1 MILRSHN
8 VVIQRKDAERNHR
21 GSLLASLVAQTFE
34 AKRPSRANDV
44 NLDVKHNT
52 PNINDILKL
61 GTYWNAGCKGS
72 ILLDL
77 DPCCLDTG
85 CRLEQDLYHL
95 SCICTIHHEG
105 SREGTPRCSR
115 NTDIRILGNA
125 SASSHFNQQSPW
137 NDILN
142 DINRSFVLALDMNQ
156 NCDDLRCI
164 VCMNHLHYINATHKW
179 CAVRTVMNMFSWIS
193 MTYACTSCQGI
204 HVLFT
209 LREQTQMI
217 LFHFPAPS
225 VHGFANTQ
233 QPQVGIS
240 PANQMQ
246 KKKRTNPSLWKVC
259 HSVVVQV
266 VITFALSLDPF
277 HLHLSLHRSHHE
289 VHELLICYLQ

>member
-21 GSLLASLVAQTFE
+21 GSLLALLVAQTFE

-125 SASSHFNQQSPW
+125 SASSHFNQQSP
-137 NDILN
+137 
-142 DINRSFVLALDMNQ
+142 
-156 NCDDLRCI
+156 
-164 VCMNHLHYINATHKW
+164 
-179 CAVRTVMNMFSWIS
+179 
-193 MTYACTSCQGI
+193 
-204 HVLFT
+204 
-209 LREQTQMI
+209 
-217 LFHFPAPS
+217 
-225 VHGFANTQ
+225 
-233 QPQVGIS
+233 
-240 PANQMQ
+240 
-246 KKKRTNPSLWKVC
+246 
-259 HSVVVQV
+259 
-266 VITFALSLDPF
+266 
-277 HLHLSLHRSHHE
+277 
-289 VHELLICYLQ
+289 